1 MKLAALMIVRNEDW
15 CLEAAVVAALDWCD
29 QICILLHS
37 CTDRS
42 QEIVDRLC
50 QLYNQPSLR
59 RIVWMTKEDSEWNEM
74 AHRQE
79 LLEAARLDAPTHFA
93 IIDAD
98 EILCATLLPT
108 IRRAIE
114 ELPEKTALQV
124 PWIILRGSLHRY
136 HVNGQW
142 GKGWRSIA
150 FKDSPDLHWEGDRFH
165 HTEPFGLTRAVRYSD
180 HEQGGM
186 LHLWGVSE
194 RRLRAKQA
202 LYKMTE
208 RLRWPDKM
216 LVSVD
221 QFYNKWKCPV
231 GELWNFEKV
240 PDAWWAGYSDLTIDE
255 SSVPWQEAEVLR
267 LWNQYGAEA
276 FSGLDLFGLP
286 GSVKPRTPVFS
297 LCHATARFPGWKE
310 AAAEWF
316 AKADNPERIEYLLG
330 IHERDETEVLEAD
343 LPDFGRA
350 AVVLNGE
357 RSCSVDNWNRAARA
371 ATGEI
376 LINVADDWFPCDQWD
391 TKLLEMIEDVSK
403 PVTIDVDT
411 GGSPR
416 LLYFSIIT
424 RAYLDQLRTKYG
436 YDGFFFPEYTS
447 MYSDEE
453 FTAIARHDGAVVPAR
468 QLFFDH
474 RHPQFGKAKMDDV
487 YRKQNAPQHY
497 AQGKEILTRRLKELN
512 IGEATQRR
520 FNLVICLPG
529 ETFNWLWLNGW
540 TQLYENLRQFWNVF
554 PVFGYSSNVYASRAS
569 MLEAAKVSPVTPDL
583 VLWLDDDNLLSTEQF
598 NQLVQDLNLHP
609 EADGVAGW
617 AWCQRD
623 LLGEVWQASCGHIM
637 DGVRRPFEPEEL
649 SHGRFLEVAYTGFPA
664 FLMRFASLLK
674 AGDSPFRPIL
684 TDDHPAGFY
693 GEDVS
698 FCIRSREKGCRW
710 FVDSRV
716 QVDHLKVGLAGPR
729 LIAERPAP
737 GHREQNTKE
746 KTPNGAVHV

>member
-1 MKLAALMIVRNEDW
+1 VTLIGLMIVRNEDW
-15 CLEAAVVAALDWCD
+15 CLEAAVRSALMWCD
-29 QICILLHS
+29 YVAVYLHS
-37 CTDRS
+37 CTDDS
-42 QEIVDRLC
+42 SAIVKRL
-50 QLYNQPSLR
+50 SEETK
-59 RIVWMTKEDSEWNEM
+59 RISWMTSDDPEWNEM

-79 LLEAARLDAPTHFA
+79 LLEDARTLNPTHFA

-108 IRRAIE
+108 IREAIE
-114 ELPEKTALQV
+114 ALPEKTALQV
-124 PWIILRGSLHRY
+124 PWIILRGSVHRY
-136 HVNGQW
+136 HSNGQW
-142 GKGWRSIA
+142 GGAWRSIA

-165 HTEPFGLTRAVRYSD
+165 HTEPFGLTRGVRYSD

-208 RLRWPDKM
+208 RLRWPEKM
-216 LVSVD
+216 VVTID
-221 QFYNKWKCPV
+221 QFYSKWKCPA
-231 GELWNFEKV
+231 GELWSFETV
-240 PDAWWAGYSDLTIDE
+240 PDAWLAGYDVRLINETPAAI
-255 SSVPWQEAEVLR
+255 WQEGECNR
-267 LWNQYGAEA
+267 LYALHGAEA
-276 FSGLDLFGLP
+276 FHGLDLFGLP
-286 GSVKPRTPVFS
+286 SRGRKLGTPVFS

-310 AAAEWF
+310 AAREWF
-316 AKADNPERIEYLLG
+316 LKADDPSRVEYLLA
-330 IHERDETEVLEAD
+330 IHERDEAEVIEAE
-343 LPDFGRA
+343 LPEFGRA
-350 AVVLNGE
+350 AVVVNDQ
-357 RSCSVDNWNRAARA
+357 RSCSVDNWNRVARA

-376 LINVADDWFPCDQWD
+376 LINLADDWFPCEHWD
-391 TKLLEMIEDVSK
+391 TKLLEMIEDISK
-403 PVTIDVDT
+403 PVAIDVDT

-424 RAYLDQLRTKYG
+424 RAYLDDLRTKYG

-453 FTAIARHDGAVVPAR
+453 FTAIARHDGVVVSAR

-512 IGEATQRR
+512 IGAVTQRR

-529 ETFNWLWLNGW
+529 ETFNWMWMNAW
-540 TQLYENLRQFWNVF
+540 TQLYEDLRQLWNVF

-569 MLEAAKVSPVTPDL
+569 MLEAAKMSPVTPDL

-623 LLGEVWQASCGHIM
+623 LLGAVWQPSCGQM
-637 DGVRRPFEPEEL
+637 VDGIRQPFTHEEL
-649 SHGRFLEVAYTGFPA
+649 SAGRFLEVEYSGFPA
-664 FLMRFASLLK
+664 FLMRFQSLVK
-674 AGDSPFRPIL
+674 AGESPFRPVL
-684 TDDHPAGFY
+684 TDDHVSGFY

-698 FCIRSREKGCRW
+698 FCISSREKGCRW

-729 LIAERPAP
+729 PTTEVPAP

-746 KTPNGAVHV
+746 KQPNGAVHV